1 MGKIKVILWDI
12 DGTLLN
18 FEAVERR
25 AIQHCFDK
33 FGFGFCTDDMLK
45 TYMGINRGYWQRLER
60 GEISKQEVLEG
71 RFRDFFAVAGFDV
84 SVAAAFNEEYQIAL
98 GTYIVF
104 CENARE
110 TMLACKEQVPQ
121 YAVTNGT
128 KVAQDGKLSKSGLID
143 LFDGIFISEVV
154 GHEKPAVEFFEEVF
168 RVIGEYDRKEV
179 LIVGDS
185 LTSDIRGGNNAG
197 IVTCWYNPKKLPN
210 DAGVTVDYE
219 ITDLRQVLE
228 LI

>member
-1 MGKIKVILWDI
+1 MSIKVILWDI

-18 FEAVERR
+18 FEAAEKV

-33 FGFGFCTDDMLK
+33 VGFGICTEEMLK
-45 TYMGINRGYWQRLER
+45 NYMKINRGYWQRLER
-60 GEISKQEVLEG
+60 GEITKQEVLTG
-71 RFRDFFAVAGFDV
+71 RFREFFTVYGLDA
-84 SVAAAFNEEYQIAL
+84 SVAEDFNAEYQSAL
-98 GTYIVF
+98 GDTIVF
-104 CENARE
+104 CDNAPE
-110 TMLACKEQVPQ
+110 VMEVCGKKVPQ

-128 KVAQDGKLSKSGLID
+128 KVAQDKKLKNSGLID
-143 LFDGIFISEVV
+143 IFDGVFISDVL
-154 GHEKPAVEFFEEVF
+154 GYEKPAVEFFDEVF

-219 ITDLRQVLE
+219 ITDLAQVLE
-228 LI
+228 LL